1 MKDGAIG
8 ARKEAKSAAKMRP
21 GWMPQR
27 KPLISPM
34 KKDTK
39 MDIEK
44 VVHEIRRSCKGRV
57 R

>member
-8 ARKEAKSAAKMRP
+8 TRKEAKNAAKMRP